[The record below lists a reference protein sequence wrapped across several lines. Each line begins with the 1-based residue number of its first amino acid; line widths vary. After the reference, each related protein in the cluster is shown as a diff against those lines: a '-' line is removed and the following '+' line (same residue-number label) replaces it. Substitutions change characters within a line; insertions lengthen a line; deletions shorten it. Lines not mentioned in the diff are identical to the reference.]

1 MDKITYTDFEN
12 GDISNLRNLCND
24 LMKFQADHA
33 KIKPEVMASMNF
45 ENRLLPD
52 FSHASRKYIAVAYDE
67 DTPVGFAFASVSEV
81 TEADINTKPIWAK
94 DIDGVGFYPDD
105 YGVPTIIGTYKLLFV
120 NPNYRSLNIGRNL
133 SQMIMKWLNSHGDIK
148 DLWVFVANGNE
159 KVAKFYEKYGFTH
172 SHSVFNGFIEAYTQK
187 AIR

>member
-1 MDKITYTDFEN
+1 MSKITYTDFEN

-45 ENRLLPD
+45 ENRLVPD
-52 FSHASRKYIAVAYDE
+52 YSHASRKYIAVAYDG
-67 DTPVGFAFASVSEV
+67 DKPVGFAFASVSEV
-81 TEADINTKPIWAK
+81 TEDDVNEKSIWAENM
-94 DIDGVGFYPDD
+94 GGLGFFPDD
-105 YGVPTIIGTYKLLFV
+105 YGVPTTIGTYKLLFV
-120 NPNYRSLNIGRNL
+120 DSNYRGLNIGRDL
-133 SQMIMKWLNSHGDIK
+133 SQMIMKWLNSHDDVK

-172 SHSVFNGFIEAYTQK
+172 SHKVFNGFIEAYTQEL
-187 AIR
+187 IR